1 MALKKKESVL
11 KFSLL
16 ILLLVGVIFVA
27 VAAWAYYITRIKV
40 LNDANEKAQLNLSR
54 ACDIVNGHL
63 QTVEVA
69 GFGLASMIMT
79 SEVTH
84 SPQEDYL
91 SFRLNGNELGT
102 DKELYD
108 LIEQFVSANPHL
120 WGAAMGFEPGVFPEY
135 GEDGFAPFVRHADSS
150 FVHFNLP
157 DEKNVYRADDWYSE
171 TKRLDKPRWS
181 QPFVDVRGAIIACFC
196 IPIHNSAGEFI
207 GAIAVDLQL
216 DRFTSL
222 LLEEIQPYAH
232 SSVMLLD
239 HRNVFLVHPQHQKI
253 MKPLE
258 MSLEQWK
265 ENNRQEEAVLYT
277 SSIPSVDW
285 TVALRCEENDIYE
298 NVNTLMLRILKI
310 VLLGILLILIC
321 SGYFFYQMRKVVARQ
336 ARIESELNVASH
348 IQLDMLPR
356 DFPKRDNLHL
366 SAILS
371 PAKEVGGDLYDYYLD
386 ENVLYF
392 SIGDVSGK
400 GVPASLIM
408 AITKS
413 AIRAVL
419 NENLN
424 VAEMMSRINNFIEAS
439 NPAGM
444 FVTIFLGK
452 LDLGTGLLEYCNA
465 GHNPIVVVDNEP
477 KAKFLETIPN
487 IAAGLFKDF
496 PYQMQTAQLS
506 KGNRLVL
513 YTDGVTEAEDVDKQF
528 YGETRL
534 LEWAETSSEFSDESN
549 AESLLA
555 DVKAFVKDNE
565 QNDDITI
572 MTVEI

>member
-1 MALKKKESVL
+1 MALKKKESIL

-16 ILLLVGVIFVA
+16 ILLSVSVIFVA
-27 VAAWAYYITRIKV
+27 VTAWAYHVTRIKV

-54 ACDIVNGHL
+54 ACDIIDGHL

-69 GFGLASMIMT
+69 GYGLASMIMT
-79 SEVTH
+79 SEVMH
-84 SPQEDYL
+84 SPQGDYL
-91 SFRLNGNELGT
+91 SFRLKENKIGT

-135 GEDGFAPFVRHADSS
+135 GEEGFAPFVRHADQT

-157 DEKNVYRADDWYSE
+157 DEGTVYRTYDWYAE
-171 TKRLDKPRWS
+171 TKRLDRPRWS
-181 QPFVDVRGAIIACFC
+181 QPFMDVRGAIIACFC
-196 IPIHNSAGEFI
+196 IPIHNSAGNFI

-216 DRFTSL
+216 NRFTSQL
-222 LLEEIQPYAH
+222 LREIHPYAH

-239 HRNVFLVHPQHQKI
+239 QQDVFLVHPKHQKI
-253 MKPLE
+253 MKPLD
-258 MSLEQWK
+258 MSLEQWN
-265 ENNRQEEAVLYT
+265 ERIRQENALLYT
-277 SSIPSVDW
+277 SVMPSVDW

-298 NVNTLMLRILKI
+298 NANSLMLRILKI
-310 VLLGILLILIC
+310 VLLGILFILIC
-321 SGYFFYQMRKVVARQ
+321 SGYFFYRMRKVVARQ

-356 DFPKRDNLHL
+356 DFPKSDNLHL

-371 PAKEVGGDLYDYYLD
+371 PAKEVGGDLYDYCIKD
-386 ENVLYF
+386 NILYF

-413 AIRAVL
+413 AIRSVV
-419 NENLN
+419 NEPLN
-424 VAEMMSRINNFIEAS
+424 VAEMMGRINNFIEAS

-452 LDLGTGLLEYCNA
+452 LDLGSGLLEYCNA

-477 KAKFLETIPN
+477 QAKFIETTPN
-487 IAAGLFKDF
+487 IAAGVFKDF
-496 PYQMQTAQLS
+496 QYQMQTLQLS
-506 KGNRLVL
+506 KGNRLIL
-513 YTDGVTEAEDVDKQF
+513 YTDGVTEAENVAKQF
-528 YGETRL
+528 YGEERL
-534 LEWAETSSEFSDESN
+534 LEWAKKTSGITDESN
-549 AESLLA
+549 AKSLLA
-555 DVKAFVKDNE
+555 DVKEFVKDNE